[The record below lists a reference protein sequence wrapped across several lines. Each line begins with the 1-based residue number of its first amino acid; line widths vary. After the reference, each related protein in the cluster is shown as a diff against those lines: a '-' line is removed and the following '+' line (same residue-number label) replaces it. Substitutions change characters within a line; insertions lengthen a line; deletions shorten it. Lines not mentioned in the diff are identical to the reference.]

1 MAPELHQVRRRV
13 AFVGQ
18 STFFRACVPPEQGG
32 HLETTFIEFREG
44 KDPAP
49 MRAALDR
56 FAPDAV
62 VLFRPEVVPPGT
74 LADVAVPVIGFLTE
88 PVPRTLAA
96 RPHPDLAKRG
106 RDLERL
112 DPANIDRLVTFDPLI
127 APVAERVFPIW
138 RSLAIPVAD
147 QLFRAPAPLRVDPLR
162 LVFVG
167 RSTPHRETFL
177 APVKASYDLLHV
189 AFGAGI
195 EELDGLLRDHDVTL
209 NLHNEPYPS
218 FENRVCLHLAG
229 GHLVISEALDPR
241 HGLEPGRDYLEVVSP
256 DDMLS
261 ALREVEADPERADA
275 IRASGN
281 AQAERFR
288 ASAVFG
294 AMIEDLLAEVGVS
307 EMKPVAAPRAT
318 PEAPASRTGAP

>member
-18 STFFRACVPPEQGG
+18 STFFRACVPPEQGE

-44 KDPAP
+44 KDPSE

-56 FAPDAV
+56 LAPDAV

-74 LADVAVPVIGFLTE
+74 LADVAVPVVGFLTE
-88 PVPRTLAA
+88 PVPRTLTG

-112 DPANIDRLVTFDPLI
+112 DPANIDRLVSFDPLI

-147 QLFRAPAPLRVDPLR
+147 RLFREPAPLRVDPLR
-162 LVFVG
+162 MVFVG
-167 RSTPHRETFL
+167 RSTPHRETYL

-195 EELDGLLRDHDVTL
+195 DELDGLLRDHDVTL

-218 FENRVCLHLAG
+218 FENRVCLHLAA
-229 GHLVISEALDPR
+229 GHLVISEPLDPR
-241 HGLEPGRDYLEVVSP
+241 HGLEPGRDYVEVVGP
-256 DDMLS
+256 DDLLR
-261 ALREVEADPERADA
+261 ALRDAEADPERADA
-275 IRASGN
+275 VRASGR

-288 ASAVFG
+288 ASTVFG
-294 AMIEDLLAEVGVS
+294 ELIEDLLADTEVSGTQRA
-307 EMKPVAAPRAT
+307 AAPPAA